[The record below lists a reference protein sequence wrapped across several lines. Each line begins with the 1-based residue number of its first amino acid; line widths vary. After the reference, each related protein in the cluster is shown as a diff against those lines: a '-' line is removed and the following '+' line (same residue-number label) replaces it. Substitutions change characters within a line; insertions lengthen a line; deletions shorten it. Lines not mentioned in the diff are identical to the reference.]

1 MSDFYPEET
10 ILCPMTYQDA
20 ILILQNVNPER
31 GDIWSQM
38 EKELRKWVREN
49 GAEMFEIL
57 AEHKEEILA
66 AAFPDEK
73 SELKSDPAFPNG
85 RAAEFAAEIVKFLK
99 ENHLW
104 LDVRVY
110 FNRMCFATD
119 NGKGIGTLR
128 ESRTE
133 TNGPLYFIPDIDP
146 RDYFQYVNPN
156 HILSMSFEG
165 PFYEC
170 LNGYAGDYGYEI
182 EAEFRQLLQKYGC
195 YYELGDAW
203 NLSVYKL

>member
-10 ILCPMTYQDA
+10 ILRPMTYQDA

-49 GAEMFEIL
+49 GEEMFEL
-57 AEHKEEILA
+57 LNEHREEILA

-73 SELKSDPAFPNG
+73 PELQNDPAFPAG
-85 RAAEFAAEIVKFLK
+85 RAANLAAEIVRFL
-99 ENHLW
+99 NRRSLW
-104 LDVRVY
+104 RDVRVY
-110 FNRMCFATD
+110 FNGKCFATD
-119 NGKGIGTLR
+119 NGKGTGNLLGP
-128 ESRTE
+128 RTE
-133 TNGPLYFIPDIDP
+133 TNGPFYVIPDIDP
-146 RDYFQYVNPN
+146 RDYFSYVNPK

-170 LNGYAGDYGYEI
+170 LNGYAGNHGYQIKE
-182 EAEFRQLLQKYGC
+182 EFRQLLAKYGC
-195 YYELGDAW
+195 CYELGDAW

>member
-10 ILCPMTYQDA
+10 ILRPMTYQDA
-20 ILILQNVNPER
+20 ILILQNVNPEY

-49 GAEMFEIL
+49 GAEMFETL
-57 AEHKEEILA
+57 AEHRTELLA

-73 SELKSDPAFPNG
+73 PKLKNDPAFPNG
-85 RAAEFAAEIVKFLK
+85 RAAGFAAEVVRFLSQ
-99 ENHLW
+99 HFLW
-104 LDVRVY
+104 HDCRVY
-110 FNRMCFATD
+110 FNGQCFATD
-119 NGKGIGTLR
+119 DGKGTGNLL
-128 ESRTE
+128 ESRTK
-133 TNGPLYFIPDIDP
+133 TNGPLYSIHNIDP

-170 LNGYAGDYGYEI
+170 LNGYAGDYGYQI
-182 EAEFRQLLQKYGC
+182 EEEFQQLLAKYGC